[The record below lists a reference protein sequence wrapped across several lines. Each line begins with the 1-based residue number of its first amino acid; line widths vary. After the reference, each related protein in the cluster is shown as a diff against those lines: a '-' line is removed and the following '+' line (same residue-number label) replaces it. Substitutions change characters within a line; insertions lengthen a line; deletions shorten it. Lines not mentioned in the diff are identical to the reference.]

1 VAKVPLVFDPNT
13 NEVNA
18 YAGCDDKGAP
28 FLAATEG
35 LLEAMDAV
43 AETRATDEI
52 FGTQT
57 YVAYVN
63 GVAPR
68 LVAQGGASA
77 ALPAGIIPAQ
87 MLFDARRISRAHEM
101 YDEIVAFTFGHELAH
116 HYLGHTGC
124 ANGQAAGFA
133 PAIEQIGRF
142 VTNLGQGFNQP
153 NEIAA
158 DSAGCISVLDAGLA
172 RASSAYRWTEA
183 GGLALLDFFDRLE
196 KASGANPF
204 LGFLRTHPNPG
215 LRIPVVQ
222 GVAATWRLQHPGT

>member
-1 VAKVPLVFDPNT
+1 
-13 NEVNA
+13 
-18 YAGCDDKGAP
+18 
-28 FLAATEG
+28 
-35 LLEAMDAV
+35 M
-43 AETRATDEI
+43 
-52 FGTQT
+52 
-57 YVAYVN
+57 N

-196 KASGANPF
+196 KASGANPIF
-204 LGFLRTHPNPG
+204 RLLAHPPQPWASHSRRAGGCGHLATTAPGYLGQPSVA
-215 LRIPVVQ
+215 RIRMSKSLTTRMRMARLERA
-222 GVAATWRLQHPGT
+222 VARRAALSSIATINRPLL